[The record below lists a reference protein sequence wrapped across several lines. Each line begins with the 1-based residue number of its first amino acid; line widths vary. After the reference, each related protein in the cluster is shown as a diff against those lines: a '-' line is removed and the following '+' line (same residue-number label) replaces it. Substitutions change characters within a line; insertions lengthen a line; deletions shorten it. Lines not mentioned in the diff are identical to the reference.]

1 MRNNELYDSVTDG
14 ELLIVAN
21 EMANTGYTQELLI
34 GIMHRLTNIESG
46 REKKQR
52 FKKNYQLITL
62 DFISKEHAFDY
73 EEVCEMFK
81 IVKKLK

>member
-1 MRNNELYDSVTDG
+1 MNDYETGKTTPKKVKEVYNRM
-14 ELLIVAN
+14 IVFD
-21 EMANTGYTQELLI
+21 
-34 GIMHRLTNIESG
+34 SG

-62 DFISKEHAFDY
+62 DFISKEHEFGY

-81 IVKKLK
+81 IIKKMNWWRFFDHFII